1 VKERDETRE
10 LLDTFE
16 DEVENWAAMDR
27 RDFLRMTAA
36 VSGGLL
42 AGSAAI
48 SSFPKDAEA
57 AVASDWAHVLFPKA
71 ANDADW
77 APYSFPKLVLYNC
90 HLFDGIH
97 GQLQKDR
104 VVVVEE
110 GKIQGVE
117 PRGDLSAYPSYKTVD
132 LGGRTLLPG
141 LIDNHVHITVPSMDH
156 VNFGFITQM
165 NRQITTNFRNCVMG
179 GVTTVRDVGGF
190 PGKVN
195 EFRAMADANEIPG
208 PRVISSL
215 SPIAAR
221 AGDELGAPASAPYFT
236 NPVIK
241 WFLGGN
247 YAERPTN
254 VEEIEEACD
263 RMIGLGAQWLKTLHQ
278 DHTSS
283 YYPRALPNHSDEGY
297 RAILAKGREAG
308 IKCALHEPLV
318 SGFRKGVELGFD
330 TLEHMPM
337 DAVIPD
343 ADIGKFIEQEMAI
356 MPTMVVQGDVLIRSE
371 LLELLE
377 TRGEEFLVPEAV
389 EQVTARVRNLL
400 DLESRELS
408 ESEQRALNREPRYC
422 KDMFAN
428 VMANLKKLHRM
439 GADVGIGTDIGN
451 PETQFFGRYAD
462 ELRHF
467 AAAGIPN
474 VDILRRATSLN
485 ARIID
490 MQDQIG
496 SLEKGRDADLI
507 AVRGDPLADLEA
519 MDRVDMV
526 MKGGVLVKTEG
537 VDLG

>member
-1 VKERDETRE
+1 VLFEDGRTIVKEPGETQE
-10 LLDTFE
+10 LLA
-16 DEVENWAAMDR
+16 EVEDRVGINR

-48 SSFPKDAEA
+48 SSFPE
-57 AVASDWAHVLFPKA
+57 VGYASDWAPA
-71 ANDADW
+71 
-77 APYSFPKLVLYNC
+77 SFPKLALYNC
-90 HLFDGIH
+90 HLFDGIR

-104 VVVVEE
+104 VVVVEG
-110 GKIQGVE
+110 GKIQGIE
-117 PRGDLSAYPSYKTVD
+117 PRGDLGAFRSYKAVD

-141 LIDNHVHITVPSMDH
+141 LIDNHVHITVPFMDQ

-165 NRQITTNFRNCVMG
+165 DRQITTNFRNCLMS

-190 PGKVN
+190 PGKVQ
-195 EFRAMADANEIPG
+195 EYRAMADANEIPG
-208 PRVISSL
+208 PRVISAL

-221 AGDELGAPASAPYFT
+221 EGDELGAPANAPYFT
-236 NPVIK
+236 NPIVK

-247 YAERPTN
+247 YAERSTN
-254 VEEIEEACD
+254 VEEVEEACD
-263 RMIGLGAQWLKTLHQ
+263 RMIALGAQWLKTLHQ
-278 DHTSS
+278 DHTAS

-297 RAILAKGREAG
+297 RAILRKGREAG

-318 SGFRKGVELGFD
+318 SGFKKGVELGFH

-343 ADIGKFIEQEMAI
+343 ADVEKFIKQDMAI
-356 MPTMVVQGDVLIRSE
+356 MPTMVVHGDALITNE

-377 TRGEEFLVPEAV
+377 TRGEDFLVPEAV
-389 EQVTARVRNLL
+389 KQVTARVRKLV

-408 ESEQRALNREPRYC
+408 ESEQRALNHEPRYC

-428 VMANLKKLHRM
+428 VMENLKKLHRM

-451 PETQFFGRYAD
+451 PSTQFFGRYSD
-462 ELRHF
+462 ELKHF

-474 VDILRRATSLN
+474 SDIFRRATSLN

-496 SLEKGRDADLI
+496 SLAKGKDADLI
-507 AVRGDPLADLEA
+507 AVTGDPLVDLEA
-519 MDRVDMV
+519 LDRVDMV
-526 MKGGVLVKTEG
+526 MKGGVFVKMEG
-537 VDLG
+537 VELG

>member
-1 VKERDETRE
+1 MKD
-10 LLDTFE
+10 
-16 DEVENWAAMDR
+16 WSAMDR

-36 VSGGLL
+36 ASGAIL

-48 SSFPKDAEA
+48 SPFSEEAEA
-57 AVASDWAHVLFPKA
+57 ADAAYASDWAPV
-71 ANDADW
+71 
-77 APYSFPKLVLYNC
+77 SFEKLVLYNC
-90 HLFDGIH
+90 PLFDGI
-97 GQLQKDR
+97 QSRLQKDR
-104 VVVVEE
+104 MVIIEE
-110 GKIQGVE
+110 GKIQAIE
-117 PRGDLSAYPSYKTVD
+117 PRSDLGAFSSYATVD

-141 LIDNHVHITVPSMDH
+141 LIDNHVHITVPFINH
-156 VNFGFITQM
+156 VNLSVITQM
-165 NRQITTNFRNCVMG
+165 NRQIALNFSNCIMG

-195 EFRAMADANEIPG
+195 KFRAMADANEIPG

-221 AGDELGAPASAPYFT
+221 EGDELGAPGSAPYFT
-236 NPVIK
+236 NPITR

-254 VEEIEEACD
+254 VAEIEEACD
-263 RMIGLGAQWLKTLHQ
+263 RMIALGAQWLKTLHQ

-283 YYPRALPNHSDEGY
+283 YYPRPLPNHSDEGY

-318 SGFRKGVELGFD
+318 SGFKKGVDLGFH
-330 TLEHMPM
+330 TLEHTPE
-337 DAVIPD
+337 DGVIPD
-343 ADIGKFIEQEMAI
+343 AYIEKFMKQGMAI
-356 MPTMVVQGDVLIRSE
+356 MPTMVVQGDVLITDQ
-371 LLELLE
+371 LLELME
-377 TRGEEFLVPEAV
+377 TRGEEFLVPESL
-389 EQVTARVRNLL
+389 EQITAHVKELQ

-408 ESEQRALNREPRYC
+408 ESEQRALHREPRYSA
-422 KDMFAN
+422 DMFAN
-428 VMANLKKLHRM
+428 VVANLKKLHRM

-451 PETQFFGRYAD
+451 PSTQFFGRYAD

-474 VDILRRATSLN
+474 ADILRRATSLN

-490 MQDQIG
+490 MQDSIG
-496 SLEKGRDADLI
+496 SIEKGKGADLI
-507 AVRGDPLADLEA
+507 AVRGDPLEDLQA

-537 VDLG
+537 VELG